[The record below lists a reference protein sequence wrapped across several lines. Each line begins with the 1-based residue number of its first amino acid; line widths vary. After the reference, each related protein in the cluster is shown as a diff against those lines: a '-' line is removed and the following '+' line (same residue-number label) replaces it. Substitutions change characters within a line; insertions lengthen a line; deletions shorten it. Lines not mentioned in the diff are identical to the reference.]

1 MIALL
6 LAAAAAAASPAPD
19 RYSAPVAKY
28 SDSWIEPYFDWP
40 EGAVQQGTY
49 TAVSFELTVNPYG
62 GIVGCKVTNVVG
74 REGMG
79 ELTCRLL
86 RVRARFD
93 PARDPS
99 GRRLHGVYRNT
110 MVWWAQED
118 GQTGWRPPE
127 YAQYKVTADRLP
139 PDAKT
144 RTAYIQFFVDTQG
157 QASGCSPEGKDRREL
172 ATIAC
177 ERLGPVF
184 KSEPAHDRRGRA
196 VDSVQDAKVELVP
209 R

>member
-1 MIALL
+1 MIFI
-6 LAAAAAAASPAPD
+6 LAAAAALASPTGH
-19 RYSAPVAKY
+19 YTAPVAKF

-40 EGAVQQGTY
+40 EGAVQEGTY

-99 GRRLHGVYRNT
+99 GKRLHGIYRNT
-110 MVWWAQED
+110 IVWWAPKES
-118 GQTGWRPPE
+118 QTGWHPPE
-127 YAQYKVTADRLP
+127 YAQYKVTVDRLP
-139 PDAKT
+139 TGADGRP
-144 RTAYIQFFVDTQG
+144 AYIQFFVDAQG
-157 QASGCSPEGKDRREL
+157 QASACSPEGKERREL
-172 ATIAC
+172 AAIAC
-177 ERLGPVF
+177 QRLGAVF
-184 KSEPAHDRRGRA
+184 KSEPARDRSGRP
-196 VDSVQDAKVELVP
+196 VDSVQDAKVELVAQ
-209 R
+209 